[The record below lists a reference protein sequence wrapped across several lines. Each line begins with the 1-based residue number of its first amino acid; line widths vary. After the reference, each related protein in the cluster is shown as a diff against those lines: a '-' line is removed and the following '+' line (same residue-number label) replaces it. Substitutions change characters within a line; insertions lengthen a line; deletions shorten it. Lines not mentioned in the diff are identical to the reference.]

1 MDITLPRDLNPQLQI
16 PSAGIRSCRQA
27 CPGGPAPPIPISGRE
42 LPLVMGQTQTQ
53 RLQLNPAAPVK
64 PSARVQ
70 QSYLRC
76 FPSSELQRLP
86 PIFCIG
92 LFCLALLQTTQTFK
106 YSPCPAHSVPSWPRG
121 TAQQTPRG
129 VQEQRGIQRGD
140 FADLFLNLRQIYT
153 ELLAAPRCSSSHF
166 PNHAELNLPFLLL
179 RREQF

>member
-1 MDITLPRDLNPQLQI
+1 MLGGFFGHHTASGAKSPAADPVCRDQELQ
-16 PSAGIRSCRQA
+16 AGLAWGSSSPNTHLRSGA
-27 CPGGPAPPIPISGRE
+27 ASGNG
-42 LPLVMGQTQTQ
+42 VAT
-53 RLQLNPAAPVK
+53 NPAAPVK

-92 LFCLALLQTTQTFK
+92 LFCLALLQTTQTFR

-121 TAQQTPRG
+121 TAQQTPQG
-129 VQEQRGIQRGD
+129 VQERRGIQRGD

>member
-1 MDITLPRDLNPQLQI
+1 M
-16 PSAGIRSCRQA
+16 
-27 CPGGPAPPIPISGRE
+27 
-42 LPLVMGQTQTQ
+42 
-53 RLQLNPAAPVK
+53 APVK

-106 YSPCPAHSVPSWPRG
+106 YSPCPARSVPSWPRG

-129 VQEQRGIQRGD
+129 VQEQRGTQRGD

-153 ELLAAPRCSSSHF
+153 ELLAAPRCTSSHF

-179 RREQF
+179 RRERLLVPFAPHRTCRNRKQKRSALATVLGLVRKLRNSKGRKSSGVL